1 MLLNNYLSK
10 WFLLIQGT
18 GFPLST
24 GQLNLISAENFL
36 MIVNKVTQW
45 GVLKLDDFLFE
56 IRDLSA
62 AGSLGR

>member
-1 MLLNNYLSK
+1 MLLNNHLSK

-56 IRDLSA
+56 IRAFSA